1 MKLFTTHSHQLIE
14 KNLQMRTPDKIDKA
28 LIDLLISQAGWMSA
42 LYIAML
48 MLVGGFLIAQFPDF
62 ISSAW
67 VVAGVAIAVMQKGI
81 YPTLKWLYADLD
93 VHLRLEITVA
103 ISAISSGVFWGA
115 AAWLFLD
122 AHNIDLFVFVSGALL
137 GVVTGS
143 LIGLSAR
150 PKIWLCL
157 AGPILLGMLLKF
169 LMLGNWPLAV
179 MVSIFGG
186 GVVVLCRT
194 LGRNIRTTVEQN
206 FRNEELLEEVQCA
219 KEEADRANRA
229 KSQFMAATSHDLRQP
244 LHAQGI
250 LLETLSSRLDGTDLG
265 EITNKIVQSND
276 ALNDLFSALLE
287 VSQLDA
293 GTVKAH
299 IVHHPLDDIF
309 QSAVDE
315 FRVIAAEKNLSI
327 ESVGKPFI
335 VYSDPILLARILRN
349 LISNAVK
356 FTESGGVTID
366 TRCEKETVSI
376 SICDTGIGISKSMQS
391 VIFGEYTQIN
401 NKARD
406 RNKGI
411 GLGLA
416 IVHRMCELLGHQ
428 IEVESVLGKGACFTL
443 HLPLGNAEKVV
454 NIAEE
459 IAPQALANINVL
471 VIDDERPILDAMQTL
486 FADWSW
492 RCRAFLSLQE
502 AQAMLASADYQP
514 DVIISDYRLS
524 ENVTGMQAIQSL
536 REYFRR
542 DIPALLISGD
552 TDQELLERA
561 QRENFYLLHK
571 PLKPMKLKNVIS
583 GLLA

>member
-1 MKLFTTHSHQLIE
+1 
-14 KNLQMRTPDKIDKA
+14 
-28 LIDLLISQAGWMSA
+28 MSA